1 MNQLTLAKDEER
13 KVQLEAC
20 ENRIFSAFRRG
31 LEATCD
37 IGKELRTIEADTL
50 YDVRGYQN
58 LIPYAERELRMDE
71 RSVRRSMNIL
81 SVIERLEGSGV
92 QLPSNES
99 QLIELARLPDE
110 RVLPVWERLVKTCD
124 KKDVPI
130 TIFRVREAVNLDEEP
145 AKPARGGV
153 QANISLDETEPLTEA
168 GEKALARIR
177 RICGEDIAKAIES
190 GAVTLPEK
198 ALIKWAELKDQLMRN
213 LVYYIID
220 QRWTVA
226 QAIAYEEKKITG
238 HSTLEDMILLAR
250 ARGGHVAIQHDE
262 FLVTIERAAAAA

>member
-13 KVQLEAC
+13 KVRLEAC
-20 ENRIFSAFRRG
+20 ESRIFSAFRRG

-37 IGKELRTIEADTL
+37 IGKELRTIEAETL
-50 YDVRGYQN
+50 YDVRGYEE
-58 LIPYAERELRMDE
+58 LMPYAERELRMDE

-81 SVIERLEGSGV
+81 SVIERLEGSDI

-99 QLIELARLPDE
+99 QLIELAKLPDE

-130 TIFRVREAVNLDEEP
+130 TIFRIREAVNLDEEP
-145 AKPARGGV
+145 AKPAPRGGV

-190 GAVTLPEK
+190 GVVTLPEK

-226 QAIAYEEKKITG
+226 QAIAYEDKKITG
-238 HSTLEDMILLAR
+238 DSTLEDMILLAR
-250 ARGGHVAIQHDE
+250 ARGGHVAIQHNE
-262 FLVTIERAAAAA
+262 FLVTVDRAAAA